1 MAGRPRKEINKE
13 DFEELCEMQCSEQE
27 ICQVLDVSDKTL
39 SAWCKRT
46 YGGKMNFSEVFAQKR
61 KKGFRRLRSAQYAL
75 ALSGNTTM
83 LIWLGRNWL
92 NQTDKLIMQ
101 EPEEENQET
110 KNEDTEN
117 FNKQYAEIRDNL
129 YKQLEKRKAI
139 TPIYKDL
146 IEDYMT
152 YWSVKEKLKKDIKE
166 RGVYIKYNNGGG
178 QTGETDNPSIDKLLK
193 TSSKLKEILLQLE
206 IDLDAVGEDDD
217 EL

>member
-1 MAGRPRKEINKE
+1 M
-13 DFEELCEMQCSEQE
+13 DLC
-27 ICQVLDVSDKTL
+27 
-39 SAWCKRT
+39 
-46 YGGKMNFSEVFAQKR
+46 
-61 KKGFRRLRSAQYAL
+61 
-75 ALSGNTTM
+75 
-83 LIWLGRNWL
+83 
-92 NQTDKLIMQ
+92 
-101 EPEEENQET
+101 
-110 KNEDTEN
+110 
-117 FNKQYAEIRDNL
+117 L